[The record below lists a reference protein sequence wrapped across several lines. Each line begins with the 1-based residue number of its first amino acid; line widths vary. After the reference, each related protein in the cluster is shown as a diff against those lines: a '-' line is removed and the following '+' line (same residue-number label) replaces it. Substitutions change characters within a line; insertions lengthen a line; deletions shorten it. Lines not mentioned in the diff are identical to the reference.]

1 MAADFTKNNDPNY
14 IADEYGQ
21 KFNPGKLNDAEKTSA
36 TGNENSGVDDING
49 ANAAESKAAENK
61 WDNNVT
67 SKGTGVGK
75 KAGLKNFLK
84 KKGPLGLIGTTII
97 IGGFGLATIF
107 SPSFLL
113 LHFKEVLANKFDAA
127 HASLE
132 VRTSKMLRNKT
143 VGTGCATGIK
153 ILCKY
158 STFSDKQ
165 ISQFKEAGITIE
177 GSKKNFLGRT
187 QPESFKY
194 DAGDGK
200 GLTTVAANDFNK
212 VYDSDIKFRSA
223 VRKGYNPKFAN
234 FADRFFSKAERILK
248 VDKNG
253 SLLDKVDEK
262 EGFDKNLSDV
272 SDDLAEKTKAK
283 PIEIHKSDV
292 NPDTGET
299 YESAMKTKKGQEAW
313 EAAVS
318 KVEANNKQL
327 QELIDA
333 AGGEG
338 ASTSSKITQ
347 FIEETDKW
355 AGIKGPVSML
365 LLNGADR
372 ACTIQR
378 TYAAVSLSAKI
389 FRTAQLANYAMM
401 FLTAADMIKAGVA
414 QDNTITFLGT
424 ILTKLSLDEY
434 GKYLSATDSVGYKYA
449 AYGEM
454 GTMKT
459 SSMQFMAGGGVK
471 GTLAK
476 LVGEII
482 PENGQISNTCKI
494 LGSIWITLGSLLAG
508 IALTVF
514 QPEAT
519 GGKIIVKFGA
529 EKLTMTAVKEKA
541 AQLLTKDFWINA
553 TKKNALDILLNTSE
567 LVLPNLLKDIIA
579 GTLIDKNTIGEVA
592 GDAVVSGSSGIMGIS
607 ARTRGN
613 AVLTPKMAVK
623 YDSLKEDIAVKEAAE
638 DRLAYSPFDISNGNT
653 FMGKFAAWLL
663 PYTTKIASIP
673 NILASIASMV
683 TKSFGF
689 LSPQKASAMGV
700 ATTTEDSYTQ
710 CEDIEYR
717 NKLKIATDPFCNITY
732 GMPGADDS
740 ADPIETAKI
749 LLDLTYDHNKHLTT
763 VGKDIWVAPQIYLN
777 GAIPGYLEEEYE
789 TTEAD
794 KSNNADST
802 SIFDKFRKNCI
813 DRDIEK
819 PLYLSNY
826 NSPFDEDNPGEGA
839 DGGDGG
845 SECIFNDSDGHYE
858 SIEWYTGT
866 NNNGGKCGELPD
878 PYNPPTPD
886 LGSVLV
892 KGWHVSEKL
901 PTGCTHEV
909 DNYFYIGSAWL
920 YYYYMDQSVE
930 SGMEG
935 S

>member
-21 KFNPGKLNDAEKTSA
+21 KFNPGKLDDAEKTSA

-49 ANAAESKAAENK
+49 ANAAESKAGGNNWE
-61 WDNNVT
+61 NNVT
-67 SKGTGVGK
+67 SKGPGVGK

-200 GLTTVAANDFNK
+200 GLTTVSANDFNK

-223 VRKGYNPKFAN
+223 ARKGYNPKFAN

-283 PIEIHKSDV
+283 PIEIHKSDI
-292 NPDTGET
+292 NPDTGKT
-299 YESAMKTKKGQEAW
+299 YESAIKTEDGKKAW
-313 EAAVS
+313 EAAVIQ
-318 KVEANNKQL
+318 VEANNKQL

-347 FIEETDKW
+347 FIDEADKW
-355 AGIKGPVSML
+355 VGVKGIAML
-365 LLNGADR
+365 AFNRVDQS
-372 ACTIQR
+372 CTVQR
-378 TYAAVSLSAKI
+378 TYAAVSLAAKTV
-389 FRTAQLANYAMM
+389 RVMQLANYAMM

-414 QDNTITFLGT
+414 PDNTIAFLGT

-434 GKYLSATDSVGYKYA
+434 GNYLSATDSIGYKYA

-471 GTLAK
+471 GTMAK
-476 LVGEII
+476 FVDKWI
-482 PENGQISNTCKI
+482 PKSGKISTTCKI
-494 LGSIWITLGSLLAG
+494 LGSAWLTLGSLLAG
-508 IALTVF
+508 IALTFF
-514 QPEAT
+514 QPES
-519 GGKIIVKFGA
+519 GGRIFVSKG
-529 EKLTMTAVKEKA
+529 LTMTAFKENA
-541 AQLLTKDFWINA
+541 AKLLTKDFWVSA
-553 TKKNALDILLNTSE
+553 AKEAPGILLSLSE
-567 LVLPNLLKDIIA
+567 IILPNLLKDIVA
-579 GTLIDKNTIGEVA
+579 GSLIDNNTIGEVA

-607 ARTRGN
+607 ARSRGN

-623 YDSLKEDIAVKEAAE
+623 YDSLKEDIAAREATE
-638 DRLAYSPFDISNGNT
+638 DRLVYSPLDITNGNT

-663 PYTTKIASIP
+663 PYTTKLASIP
-673 NILASIASMV
+673 NIFTSIASMV

-717 NKLKIATDPFCNITY
+717 NKLEIATDPFCNITY

-794 KSNNADST
+794 RTNKAGST
-802 SIFDKFRKNCI
+802 SVFDKFRKNCI
-813 DRDIEK
+813 DRDLENPI
-819 PLYLSNY
+819 YLSNY
-826 NSPFDEDNPGEGA
+826 NLPSDPDNPGEGE
-839 DGGDGG
+839 DGGKGG
-845 SECIFNDSDGHYE
+845 SECIFNDSEGHYK
-858 SIEWYTGT
+858 SVEWETGT
-866 NNNGGKCGELPD
+866 KNDGTSCGEAPD
-878 PYNPPTPD
+878 PYKPPTPE

-892 KGWHVSEKL
+892 KNWSVSEIL
-901 PTGCTHEV
+901 PNGCTHYV

-920 YYYYMDQSVE
+920 YYYYMDLSVE

-935 S
+935 I